1 MRDTG
6 REGILVLL
14 RSTED
19 GNVKA
24 RVYQS
29 RKDDGAEQSFLI
41 RGQ

>member
-1 MRDTG
+1 MRDIG

-14 RSTED
+14 GPTED

-24 RVYQS
+24 RVYQCG
-29 RKDDGAEQSFLI
+29 KDGGAEQSFLI